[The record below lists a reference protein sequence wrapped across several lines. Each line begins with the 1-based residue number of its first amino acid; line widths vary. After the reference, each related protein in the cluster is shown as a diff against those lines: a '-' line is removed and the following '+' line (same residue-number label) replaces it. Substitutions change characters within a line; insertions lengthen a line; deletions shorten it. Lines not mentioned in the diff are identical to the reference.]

1 MQFFGQNLSC
11 IRGER
16 LVFSG
21 LDFTVEPGSVL
32 ALTGN
37 NGSGK
42 TSLLRVMA
50 GLTHPIAG
58 ELAWHDGSVADNPEQ
73 HHNRINFVGH
83 LDAVKAALSVY
94 ENLQIWASLN
104 GGTDKTISI
113 AFKKMGL
120 KGLENT
126 PGRYLSAGQKRRVSL
141 ARLVASHAKLWLL
154 DEPTIALD
162 PASVDALRD
171 LITEHRNNGGMTI
184 VANNIDLRIK
194 DTTELNLHHFA
205 TTGEG
210 IWEGVG

>member
-11 IRGER
+11 MRGER

-21 LDFTVEPGSVL
+21 LDFTVKPGSVL
-32 ALTGN
+32 VLSGN

-58 ELAWHDGSVADNPEQ
+58 ELAWHDGSVADNPER

-83 LDAVKAALSVY
+83 LNAVKAVLSVY
-94 ENLQIWASLN
+94 ENLKIWASLN
-104 GGTDKTISI
+104 GGTNKTISV
-113 AFKKMGL
+113 ALKKMGL
-120 KGLENT
+120 EGLENT
-126 PGRYLSAGQKRRVSL
+126 PGQYLSAGQKRRLSL
-141 ARLVASHAKLWLL
+141 ARLVASHTKLWLL

-162 PASVDALRD
+162 PASVEALRD
-171 LITEHRNNGGMTI
+171 LITEHRNSGGMTI
-184 VANNIDLRIK
+184 IANNVDLKIK
-194 DTTELNLHHFA
+194 DTTELNLHNFA
-205 TTGEG
+205 TISEG

>member
-58 ELAWHDGSVADNPEQ
+58 ELAWHDGSVADNPER
-73 HHNRINFVGH
+73 HHNRINFDGH
-83 LDAVKAALSVY
+83 LDAVKAPL
-94 ENLQIWASLN
+94 
-104 GGTDKTISI
+104 
-113 AFKKMGL
+113 
-120 KGLENT
+120 
-126 PGRYLSAGQKRRVSL
+126 
-141 ARLVASHAKLWLL
+141 
-154 DEPTIALD
+154 
-162 PASVDALRD
+162 
-171 LITEHRNNGGMTI
+171 
-184 VANNIDLRIK
+184 
-194 DTTELNLHHFA
+194 
-205 TTGEG
+205 
-210 IWEGVG
+210 

>member
-58 ELAWHDGSVADNPEQ
+58 ELAWHDGSVADNPER

-83 LDAVKAALSVY
+83 LDAVKAVLSAY

-113 AFKKMGL
+113 ALRKMGL

-141 ARLVASHAKLWLL
+141 ARLVASRAKLWLL

-162 PASVDALRD
+162 SASVDALRD
-171 LITEHRNNGGMTI
+171 LITEHRNSGGMTI
-184 VANNIDLRIK
+184 VANNIDLGIK

-205 TTGEG
+205 TMGEG

>member
-11 IRGER
+11 MRGER

-21 LDFTVEPGSVL
+21 LDFTVKPGSVL
-32 ALTGN
+32 VLSGN

-58 ELAWHDGSVADNPEQ
+58 ELAWHDGSVADNPER

-83 LDAVKAALSVY
+83 LDAVKAPLSVY

>member
-11 IRGER
+11 MRGER

-32 ALTGN
+32 VLTGN

-58 ELAWHDGSVADNPEQ
+58 ELAWHDGSVADNPER
-73 HHNRINFVGH
+73 HHNRISFVGH
-83 LDAVKAALSVY
+83 LDAVKAVLSVY
-94 ENLQIWASLN
+94 ENLQIWASLH

-113 AFKKMGL
+113 ALKKMGL

-141 ARLVASHAKLWLL
+141 ARLVASHATLWLL
-154 DEPTIALD
+154 DEPSIALD
-162 PASVDALRD
+162 PASVDSLRD
-171 LITEHRNNGGMTI
+171 LIAEHRNSGGMTI
-184 VANNIDLRIK
+184 IANNIDLGIA
-194 DTTELNLHHFA
+194 DTTELNLHKFVTA
-205 TTGEG
+205 GED
-210 IWEGVG
+210 IWEGVR

>member
-58 ELAWHDGSVADNPEQ
+58 ELAWHDGSVADNSEQ

-171 LITEHRNNGGMTI
+171 LITEHRNSGGMTI

>member
-1 MQFFGQNLSC
+1 MQFFGQIFSC

-58 ELAWHDGSVADNPEQ
+58 ELAWHDGSVADNPER
-73 HHNRINFVGH
+73 HHNRIHFVGH

-171 LITEHRNNGGMTI
+171 LITEHRNSGGMTI

>member
-11 IRGER
+11 MRGER